1 MNETTIARD
10 YELHKRV
17 EILEKKLDS
26 ISNNLRYFNNNVIQ
40 FIDKDRFNVNKIIK
54 VFESIVYDLNM
65 I

>member
-40 FIDKDRFNVNKIIK
+40 FIDKDQFNVNKIIK